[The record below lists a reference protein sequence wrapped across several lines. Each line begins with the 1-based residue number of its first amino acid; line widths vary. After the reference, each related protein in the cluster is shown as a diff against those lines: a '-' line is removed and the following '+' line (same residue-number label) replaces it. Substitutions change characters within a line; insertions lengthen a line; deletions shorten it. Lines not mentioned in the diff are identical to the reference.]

1 MANEVNVAF
10 DSNHEGVLESAN
22 ASTKIS
28 FRGNGLEPYELFLGG
43 FASCLHAT
51 FIGIAKKKRL
61 HFDAVTYNVVG
72 NKRDEVPTLLNHVK
86 TTIVMSGV
94 PVEQQKAIEKSM
106 ALAEKYCSIS
116 ATINKIAEME
126 FVIEFN

>member
-1 MANEVNVAF
+1 MANEINVTF

-28 FRGNGLEPYELFLGG
+28 FKGNGFEPYELFLGG

-61 HFDAVTYNVVG
+61 NFDSVSYNVVG

-86 TTIVMSGV
+86 TIIIMTGIL
-94 PVEQQKAIEKSM
+94 EEKQKAIEKSM
-106 ALAEKYCSIS
+106 ALAEKCCSIS

-126 FVIEFN
+126 FVIEFK